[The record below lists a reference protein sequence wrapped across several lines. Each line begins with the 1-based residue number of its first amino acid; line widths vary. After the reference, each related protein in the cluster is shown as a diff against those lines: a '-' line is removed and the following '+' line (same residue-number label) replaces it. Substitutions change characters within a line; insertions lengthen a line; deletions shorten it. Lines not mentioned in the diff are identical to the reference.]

1 MKKLSLLVVILVCF
15 GCKESVFKQNIAFPD
30 NQWKR
35 NDPQSFTFTIK
46 KKANYEILVLYRHI
60 YGIPF
65 REIPLS
71 VTYSASGATT
81 ETKPFTLTIADEQ
94 GNTLSD
100 CIGDI
105 CDIEV
110 KLTEGELA
118 PGEYTVTLANT
129 FDHEYLPN
137 TPSVGIK
144 VVHAD

>member
-1 MKKLSLLVVILVCF
+1 MRKLLLFFAVLACF
-15 GCKESVFKQNIAFPD
+15 GCEDSVYKKIISFPD

-35 NDPQSFTFTIK
+35 TDAITFEFSIE
-46 KKANYEILVLYRHI
+46 KAGNYQIFVLYRHI

-65 REIPLS
+65 REIPLNI
-71 VTYSASGATT
+71 TYSASGATT
-81 ETKPFTLTIADEQ
+81 ETKPFTLRIADDQ

-110 KLTEGELA
+110 KLTEGEL
-118 PGEYTVTLANT
+118 PEGEYRVTLANT

-137 TPSVGIK
+137 TPSIGIK
-144 VVHAD
+144 VVKSN